1 MDRTHICT
9 TSITSLKTLALKGN
23 YELFY
28 AFCMKMEGTEQT
40 LQCIDV
46 VNKKISNKL
55 MDLKDKHI
63 YISQCVSK
71 VS

>member
-23 YELFY
+23 YEFFY

-46 VNKKISNKL
+46 VNKKNYLISL
-55 MDLKDKHI
+55 WI
-63 YISQCVSK
+63 
-71 VS
+71 

>member
-1 MDRTHICT
+1 M
-9 TSITSLKTLALKGN
+9 N
-23 YELFY
+23 FFY
-28 AFCMKMEGTEQT
+28 AFCMKMKGTEQT

-46 VNKKISNKL
+46 VNKKLSNKL